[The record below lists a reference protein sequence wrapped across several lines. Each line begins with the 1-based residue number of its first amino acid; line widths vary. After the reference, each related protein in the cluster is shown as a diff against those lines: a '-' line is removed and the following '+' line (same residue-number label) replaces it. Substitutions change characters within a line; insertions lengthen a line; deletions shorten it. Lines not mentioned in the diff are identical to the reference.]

1 MTGGAADGGSD
12 EAGGAADGG
21 SEETGGAVVGPP
33 IITPRRLRRT
43 LLLVAGLNLSYFG
56 VEAAVALAIGS
67 VALLA
72 DSVDFIEDTAVN
84 LLIVLAL
91 GWSLRARARTGKVL
105 ACLILLPALAAG
117 WEAFVKAGDPVPP
130 EPALLVLTAG
140 GAAVVNAV
148 AAVILLRV
156 RHHGGSLTHGAW
168 VAARNDVAINLAIIT
183 MAGLTALTGSGWPDI
198 VLGVGI
204 VVLNATAAKEV
215 WEIAESESVAARAL
229 AGEDVERT

>member
-1 MTGGAADGGSD
+1 MRAAGDDVGDGAP
-12 EAGGAADGG
+12 
-21 SEETGGAVVGPP
+21 GPP
-33 IITPRRLRRT
+33 VVSPSRLRRT
-43 LLLVAGLNLSYFG
+43 FGLVAGLNLAYFG

-72 DSVDFIEDTAVN
+72 DSVDFIEDTAVS

-105 ACLILLPALAAG
+105 AGVILLPALAAG

-130 EPALLVLTAG
+130 EPLLLVATAG

-148 AAVILLRV
+148 AALILLRV
-156 RHHGGSLTHGAW
+156 RRHGGSLTHGAW
-168 VAARNDVAINLAIIT
+168 LAARNDVAINLAIIV
-183 MAGLTALTGSGWPDI
+183 MGGLTAVTGSGWPDV

-204 VVLNATAAKEV
+204 VVLNATAAREV
-215 WEIAESESVAARAL
+215 WQVAESESVAARAL
-229 AGEDVERT
+229 AGEDVDHA